1 MTLSHA
7 ITKQGICSF
16 RSQAHSNKKSNSR
29 LFFPAAI
36 PNLAPLIFCIS
47 TKDQKPVQKTEQ
59 IHPQQNPALPDFVG
73 QNTARAEINLRMPEV
88 DSDSGGRNIVEV
100 WMTGNRVTNHI

>member
-16 RSQAHSNKKSNSR
+16 RSQADSNKKSNSC

-36 PNLAPLIFCIS
+36 PNLARVIFCKPV
-47 TKDQKPVQKTEQ
+47 KDQKPVQKTEQ
-59 IHPQQNPALPDFVG
+59 IHPQQNPAL
-73 QNTARAEINLRMPEV
+73 QNFF
-88 DSDSGGRNIVEV
+88 
-100 WMTGNRVTNHI
+100 